1 MGHQNRCPVSY
12 HHRIKHKVTIPRLQL
27 RRLKG
32 CPHNPSINLR
42 VQPNPRTFS
51 HVLQLP
57 SRAPAATIPTQSMS
71 RHLRGCHH
79 NSLTAVTPKSETPMP
94 KRHSAD
100 YATADYANI
109 NPRPKRQCRNAAVPI
124 THKPITSSPPAK
136 PTTKSETPNR
146 N

>member
-1 MGHQNRCPVSY
+1 MGY
-12 HHRIKHKVTIPRLQL
+12 HKSKPRQY
-27 RRLKG
+27 
-32 CPHNPSINLR
+32 
-42 VQPNPRTFS
+42 
-51 HVLQLP
+51 
-57 SRAPAATIPTQSMS
+57 APAATTPTQSMS

-109 NPRPKRQCRNAAVPI
+109 NPSPKRQCRNAAVPI

-146 N
+146 NAKSQVSTADYANNANSITAKFSPPSFSRI